1 MAVLFFLGVKNND
14 ISRSAGNT
22 LPCNFNG
29 SVLVMSR
36 GVHEPIPRSPGS
48 NYTRNPPHTQNNAKS
63 HHTLTRPRSKT
74 KPHTHTHAYIPS
86 ARDGSVTI
94 GKQRLLVTEN
104 ELGLGLGSGEQKR
117 GLEEVLGLLA
127 GLQSE

>member
-1 MAVLFFLGVKNND
+1 MNQSLALSLQGIITPESPSHTEQCKESSRTHTAKVKNKT
-14 ISRSAGNT
+14 S
-22 LPCNFNG
+22 
-29 SVLVMSR
+29 
-36 GVHEPIPRSPGS
+36 
-48 NYTRNPPHTQNNAKS
+48 HTY
-63 HHTLTRPRSKT
+63 
-74 KPHTHTHAYIPS
+74 THTYIPS